1 MNARALFVG
10 ADGRARAPWR
20 ILLFLALWVC
30 CAVVVMV
37 ALGGVLRGA
46 DRFTRTPG
54 TAESIGLTISL
65 FMAHG
70 ITLLLI
76 DRRGWSYVRLHQAAA
91 RPRVLGAGFALGAA
105 PIAATS
111 LALLGIGW
119 LAVEPMPDG
128 SWMAAAVK
136 VSVALLPAAL
146 YEELLSRGYVFAA
159 LAEWLGNA
167 VAIVLTSV
175 AFGVLHVWNPGW
187 TVGSIASVVLAG
199 VFLAAVMI
207 VTNSLYAAWLAHFAW
222 NWVMAV
228 PMHVKVSGL
237 SLANPDYQVVDA
249 GPDWATGGRWGPE
262 GGAVAAAAMILALTL
277 LYLRGRKATGHP
289 ETSVGHPARSEG
301 STGPGDDSSLRS
313 ERHTQ

>member
-30 CAVVVMV
+30 CAVVVIV
-37 ALGGVLRGA
+37 ALGGLLRA
-46 DRFTRTPG
+46 TDRLTGTPG
-54 TAESIGLTISL
+54 TAESIGMTISL

-70 ITLLLI
+70 ITLLVI
-76 DRRGWSYVRLHQAAA
+76 DRRGWSYVRLQRDAA
-91 RPRVLGAGFALGAA
+91 RPRVLAAGFGLGAA
-105 PIAATS
+105 PIAAAS
-111 LALLGIGW
+111 VVLLGIGW
-119 LAVEPMPDG
+119 LAIEPMPDG
-128 SWMAAAVK
+128 SWAGAAVK

-167 VAIVLTSV
+167 VAIVLTSAV
-175 AFGVLHVWNPGW
+175 FGVLHVWNPGW

-237 SLANPDYQVVDA
+237 SLANPDYQTVDA

-262 GGAVAAAAMILALTL
+262 GGAIAAAAMILALTL
-277 LYLRGRKATGHP
+277 LYLGRGSRLWGAGSEKPPQTHSREPKAQ
-289 ETSVGHPARSEG
+289 SNQ
-301 STGPGDDSSLRS
+301 SLD
-313 ERHTQ
+313 E

>member
-91 RPRVLGAGFALGAA
+91 RPKVLGAGFAIGAA

-111 LALLGIGW
+111 LALLAIGW

-128 SWMAAAVK
+128 SWMGAAVK

-199 VFLAAVMI
+199 VFLAAIMI

-237 SLANPDYQVVDA
+237 ALANPDYQMVDA

-262 GGAVAAAAMILALTL
+262 GGVVAAAAMILALTL
-277 LYLRGRKATGHP
+277 LYFRGGFGVSDMGSEQTRASQSPELKAESNP
-289 ETSVGHPARSEG
+289 NAEKDE
-301 STGPGDDSSLRS
+301 
-313 ERHTQ
+313 